1 MPTHHQPTL
10 DPNNILNLEQLVLSS
25 TNIMNDYAQ
34 QLSRLQQ
41 DTQQLPQRQHNADEA
56 ALHTHQVA
64 ELHVWAMLLNCMEH
78 NEVFCARD
86 DDENKLVI
94 FVDDGSEVTLIRRGA
109 VLKHWETHQGT
120 KINIHGVGTD
130 KKGTGA
136 QSMVSI
142 PLKLR
147 CAMDTV
153 HMTGYI
159 VPDNALPDGVDVLVG
174 KPIIKSMGIKPDSRN
189 MRLELTEVRSS
200 KGIPTVINTMPLEK
214 QLDIFDSEP
223 LRILDIC
230 GGGDISVTRRSKT
243 WATTYNCMMP

>member
-1 MPTHHQPTL
+1 M
-10 DPNNILNLEQLVLSS
+10 
-25 TNIMNDYAQ
+25 
-34 QLSRLQQ
+34 
-41 DTQQLPQRQHNADEA
+41 
-56 ALHTHQVA
+56 
-64 ELHVWAMLLNCMEH
+64 
-78 NEVFCARD
+78 
-86 DDENKLVI
+86 
-94 FVDDGSEVTLIRRGA
+94 
-109 VLKHWETHQGT
+109 LKHWGTHQGT

-142 PLKLR
+142 PLTLR

-230 GGGDISVTRRSKT
+230 GGGSFSYQTLTDMGYDIQLYDAIEKDPMARGIARWHSKNGVTHLAPHDLMKLSAVLPDT
-243 WATTYNCMMP
+243 YTDIIATPECAP